1 MGLTYD
7 QRIASMIDYLEQRG
21 YKVIKDESSLV
32 DEWIAFKQEGMESI
46 LHGKIR
52 SVTSCGTCIIRC
64 KNGERRFCNVE
75 DILAFF
81 DNKKEC
87 YEYR

>member
-1 MGLTYD
+1 MEITYD
-7 QRIASMIDYLEQRG
+7 QKIINIINYLEQQG
-21 YKVIKDESSLV
+21 YKIIKDNSSV
-32 DEWIAFKQEGMESI
+32 VGKWVAFRQEGMEPI
-46 LHGKIR
+46 LHGRVR
-52 SVTSCGTCIIRC
+52 SVTTIGTCAIRC

>member
-1 MGLTYD
+1 MEITYD
-7 QRIASMIDYLEQRG
+7 QKIINIINYLEQRG
-21 YKVIKDESSLV
+21 YKVIKDNSSV
-32 DEWIAFKQEGMESI
+32 VGKWVAFRQEGMEPI
-46 LHGKIR
+46 LHGRVR
-52 SVTSCGTCIIRC
+52 SVTIIGTCTIRC

-75 DILAFF
+75 DILSFF

>member
-1 MGLTYD
+1 MEITYD
-7 QRIASMIDYLEQRG
+7 QKIINIINYLEQRG
-21 YKVIKDESSLV
+21 YKVIKDNSSV
-32 DEWIAFKQEGMESI
+32 VGKWVAFRQEGMEPI
-46 LHGKIR
+46 LHGRVR
-52 SVTSCGTCIIRC
+52 SVTTIGTYAIRC

-75 DILAFF
+75 DILTFF

>member
-1 MGLTYD
+1 MEITYD
-7 QRIASMIDYLEQRG
+7 QKIINIINYLEQRG
-21 YKVIKDESSLV
+21 YKVVKDNSSV
-32 DEWIAFKQEGMESI
+32 VGKWVAFRQEGMEPI
-46 LHGKIR
+46 LHGR
-52 SVTSCGTCIIRC
+52 VRNVTTIGTCAIRC